1 MSPKEPITPERWQQV
16 DQVYQAAMQC
26 DSSARKSLLDRVCD
40 GDPDLRSEV
49 ESLLE
54 ANERGKAFL
63 ESPAVQMAAKAIART
78 TERLAPGRTLG
89 PYKIVSLLGSGGM
102 GEDWRATDTALGRDV
117 AIKVLPTAYCF
128 DSERLR
134 RFETEARAAGLLN
147 HPNVLA
153 VYTVGNENG
162 LPYLVTELLEGET
175 LRQQLSRGA
184 VPSRK
189 TAEYAIQIAL
199 GLAAAHEKGIVHRD
213 LKPENVFVTKD
224 GRIKILD
231 FGRQN

>member
-1 MSPKEPITPERWQQV
+1 MTAPLEI
-16 DQVYQAAMQC
+16 
-26 DSSARKSLLDRVCD
+26 SARS
-40 GDPDLRSEV
+40 GLRWRSGLAQR
-49 ESLLE
+49 SRISLE

-102 GEDWRATDTALGRDV
+102 GEVWRATDTALGRDV

-162 LPYLVTELLEGET
+162 FPYLVKS
-175 LRQQLSRGA
+175 SRGRDTKAA
-184 VPSRK
+184 VELRSCS
-189 TAEYAIQIAL
+189 IS
-199 GLAAAHEKGIVHRD
+199 
-213 LKPENVFVTKD
+213 EN
-224 GRIKILD
+224 G
-231 FGRQN
+231 